1 MEVYDKNGNGTI
13 EFDEFKSIV
22 SIGTLGIQTY
32 HRLLTHLM
40 MDVAI
45 SARTSF

>member
-22 SIGTLGIQTY
+22 SIGTLLGHTNIP
-32 HRLLTHLM
+32 LT
-40 MDVAI
+40 DF
-45 SARTSF
+45 SPT